1 MIFLDDVTFGY
12 GKKPVLQNATLKIA
26 ADERVAI
33 LGGSGEGK
41 TTILKLILRL
51 ITPDSGR
58 ISIDGVDITEMAE
71 GDLRDIRR
79 EFSIVFQEGA
89 LFDSLSV
96 KENVAFCLREFSNM
110 TEEQI
115 DDRVRELLRVVDVE
129 PAINL
134 MPSELSGGMHRRV
147 AIARSLAAFEP
158 KMLLFDEATTGLDPV
173 NAERIC
179 SLINEICREGTGL
192 IIVTHKVIDALRVAG
207 RFLFLL
213 NGRIVFDGD
222 RKELLGSD
230 NPAIVEF
237 LNEFRAD
244 VNQKVKI
251 KDKNSGIR
259 EKINNKEIKK
269 PIEKTRAKVKTIAE
283 KPTIKK
289 KRTK

>member
-51 ITPDSGR
+51 IRPDSGR
-58 ISIDGVDITEMAE
+58 VSIDGTDITDMAE
-71 GDLRDIRR
+71 EQLREIRR
-79 EFSIVFQEGA
+79 KFSIVFQEGA

-96 KENVAFCLREFSNM
+96 KENVAFCLREFSGM
-110 TEEQI
+110 SEEQI
-115 DDRVRELLRVVDVE
+115 DTKVRELLGVVGVE
-129 PAINL
+129 EAINL
-134 MPSELSGGMHRRV
+134 MPDELSGGMHRRV

-158 KMLLFDEATTGLDPV
+158 KMFLYDEATTGLDPV

-179 SLINEICREGTGL
+179 RLINELCKEGTGL

-222 RKELLGSD
+222 KHALLASD
-230 NPAIVEF
+230 NPAIAEF
-237 LNEFRAD
+237 LNEFRCD
-244 VNQKVKI
+244 
-251 KDKNSGIR
+251 IR
-259 EKINNKEIKK
+259 
-269 PIEKTRAKVKTIAE
+269 
-283 KPTIKK
+283 
-289 KRTK
+289 